1 MADFAFWQ
9 CLYTAGH
16 DAACLTRQGSGW
28 FLRGTALFRHEAG
41 PACINYAVTLDDS
54 WRTIRGTLQGYLADR
69 PVNHL
74 IERRSGHGSSGGWHL
89 DRRRVDG
96 LDHLLDLDYG
106 FTPATNMQQLRRVGL
121 KPGEAANIPV
131 VWFDLEQDTL
141 IELPQHYARLD
152 ETAYR
157 YASPQ
162 GPYEA
167 VLEVAPNG
175 FASLYPDLWRMVA

>member
-9 CLYTAGH
+9 CLYTPGH
-16 DAACLTRQGSGW
+16 DAACLIRQGGGW
-28 FLRGTALFRHEAG
+28 FLRGTAVFRHEAG
-41 PACINYAVTLDDS
+41 PACINYAVTLDDR
-54 WRTIRGTLQGYLADR
+54 WQTIRGTLQGYLADR
-69 PVNHL
+69 TVNHL
-74 IERRSGHGSSGGWHL
+74 IERRTDGWHL
-89 DRRRVDG
+89 DRRRIDG
-96 LDHLLDLDYG
+96 LTHLLDLDYG

-131 VWFDLEQDTL
+131 VWFDLEQETL

-152 ETAYR
+152 QAAYR

-167 VLEVAPNG
+167 VLEIAPNG
-175 FASLYPDLWRMVA
+175 FASLYPDLWRMVP